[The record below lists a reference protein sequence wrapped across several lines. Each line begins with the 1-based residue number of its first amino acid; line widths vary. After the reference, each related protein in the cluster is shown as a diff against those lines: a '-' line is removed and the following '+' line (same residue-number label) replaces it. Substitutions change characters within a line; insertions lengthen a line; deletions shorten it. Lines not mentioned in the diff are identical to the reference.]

1 MYVFKQV
8 NVRVYFQ
15 FLGHAYVGS
24 LQWPGQNPYVEMIW
38 HPCVQ
43 IECQNNTQIS
53 GPKLLRSFRHFFLLK
68 Y

>member
-24 LQWPGQNPYVEMIW
+24 PQWPSQNPYVEMIW

-53 GPKLLRSFRHFFLLK
+53 GPKLLRSFRHFFD
-68 Y
+68 